1 MRMPRLAVLA
11 LVALGCK
18 TEPLAPSREGPA
30 KDAEAPPIGA
40 ALSSAPDATTAERDA
55 ATAAASELCHEDAE
69 CTVSSFPGCC
79 SCCPC
84 GPLQALTVSREAT
97 RRAECATKN
106 CRACPGIDGKCA
118 PCADPAKEGMQAR
131 CIASTCTLVEN
142 KVEKSVQCKSDD
154 DCWLDERHAP
164 ISRPAKLRGKKVR
177 PCTDSE
183 HAPSCREG
191 VCVAR
196 HFKC

>member
-1 MRMPRLAVLA
+1 MRIPKLAILA

-18 TEPLAPSREGPA
+18 TEPLAPSHEGPA
-30 KDAEAPPIGA
+30 KSAATGPIGTPI
-40 ALSSAPDATTAERDA
+40 SSATETTPSERDA
-55 ATAAASELCHEDAE
+55 GNATSELCHDEVE
-69 CTVSSFPGCC
+69 CTLSSFPGCC

-84 GPLQALTVSREAT
+84 GLLQAITVSQEAR
-97 RRAECATKN
+97 RRAECASKN
-106 CRACPGIDGKCA
+106 CRACSGIDGKCA
-118 PCADPAKEGMQAR
+118 PCVDPAKEGMRAR
-131 CIASTCTLVEN
+131 CMASKCTLVET
-142 KVEKSVQCKSDD
+142 KVENSIPCKTDD
-154 DCWLDERHAP
+154 DCWLDENHAP